1 MKFVEQN
8 KIDLLLVDIRMPQIS
23 GFDLIAHTKQHQPD
37 TAVLVMT
44 GFGTVE
50 MAIQALRQGVDGL
63 VLKPFDVGGELVQAV
78 QQALDDNQKK
88 RDIARIQALRPLF
101 DIIESFLAETHPE
114 HLLEL
119 VLSAV
124 CGYLRCESCWFL
136 PALCGMET
144 TFPWFPG
151 EVKHCQKKIAI
162 LMVALL
168 VVWMHSTR
176 RYGLT

>member
-1 MKFVEQN
+1 MATPYILIVDDEPGITHLCERLLTRLDFQVASFTDPKAAMKFVEIN

-23 GFDLIAHTKQHQPD
+23 GFDLIAHTKKHQPD

-50 MAIQALRQGVDGL
+50 TAIQALRQGVDGL
-63 VLKPFDVGGELVQAV
+63 VLKPFEVGGELVQAV

-101 DIIESFLAETHPE
+101 GIIESFLGETHPE

-119 VLSAV
+119 VLKAV
-124 CGYLRCESCWFL
+124 CEHL
-136 PALCGMET
+136 
-144 TFPWFPG
+144 
-151 EVKHCQKKIAI
+151 HCKNAGF
-162 LMVALL
+162 
-168 VVWMHSTR
+168 
-176 RYGLT
+176 Y